1 MDGRVRRSGRRPG
14 TRPAAAAAALLGV
27 LTVGAWRAAPLAD
40 RAQPVAA
47 RAGVAVG
54 HARTADDPAGFLLD
68 RLAEHPVVFLGDIH
82 PYAEPKRILADA
94 LRRMTPANAVGLVAL
109 EVAAEQQ
116 PAVDR
121 YLATSPEDTTILT
134 DRPRTLRDHW
144 GASHEYLGIYRAVW
158 AWNDAH
164 PAQPIRIAAIDLPR
178 WPLFHHSE
186 AMAASS
192 YVDRDRAMATRFRRE
207 LQKTG
212 AVRAIAFLGGLH
224 GLRGVGGVVQIG
236 RARESFPHWFAGYLE
251 SEGVP
256 VYSILTDGPLGDG
269 ASATL
274 TYDRLAPAL
283 AGRNVIV
290 ALDSASDADGEPVRG
305 VALEGYELRFEPRAF
320 HLRDAAQ
327 AMLVLTRPTPLT
339 PIRPVP
345 PAP

>member
-1 MDGRVRRSGRRPG
+1 MHARARRRPRG
-14 TRPAAAAAALLGV
+14 PGALLAAAAIAAAGMLPL
-27 LTVGAWRAAPLAD
+27 GAWRAAPIAD
-40 RAQPVAA
+40 RAPMQADGA
-47 RAGVAVG
+47 RAD
-54 HARTADDPAGFLLD
+54 ARRADDPAGFLLD

-82 PYAEPKRILADA
+82 PYAEPKRILAEA

-121 YLATSPEDTTILT
+121 YLATAPEDTTILT

-144 GASHEYLGIYRAVW
+144 GASHEYLEIYRAVW
-158 AWNDAH
+158 AWNAAH
-164 PAQPIRIAAIDLPR
+164 ADQPIRIAAIDLPR

-212 AVRAIAFLGGLH
+212 ATRAIAFLGGLH
-224 GLRGVGGVVQIG
+224 GLRGVGGAVQIG
-236 RARESFPHWFAGYLE
+236 RARETFPHWFAGYLE

-269 ASATL
+269 ASATR

-290 ALDSASDADGEPVRG
+290 ALDAASDADREPVRG
-305 VALEGYELRFEPRAF
+305 VSLEGYELRFEPQAF